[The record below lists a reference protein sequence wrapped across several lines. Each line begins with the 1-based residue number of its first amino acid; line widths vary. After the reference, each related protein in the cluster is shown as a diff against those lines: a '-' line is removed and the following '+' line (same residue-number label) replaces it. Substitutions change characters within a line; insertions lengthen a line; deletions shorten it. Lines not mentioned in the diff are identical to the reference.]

1 MTEYVNKLDEE
12 LILIKIAIALDQG
25 LSKSEVAKNFK
36 VKISTVNSAAR
47 KSEYSKP
54 YKKKITK
61 RRFTDIERRILV
73 ERIASGESIDSIATE
88 QGITQKTIRLWCKKN
103 NINIPRDI
111 EQIKLTERIEIRK
124 LTELNSAKEIAAA
137 YNITI
142 DAAEEL
148 GEPPY
153 NDLDTETLSYLYELI
168 REKPKASDKVICRI
182 AKEAK
187 FKINEEA
194 VNSYRLRLRLLD
206 QI

>member
-1 MTEYVNKLDEE
+1 M
-12 LILIKIAIALDQG
+12 
-25 LSKSEVAKNFK
+25 
-36 VKISTVNSAAR
+36 
-47 KSEYSKP
+47 
-54 YKKKITK
+54 
-61 RRFTDIERRILV
+61 
-73 ERIASGESIDSIATE
+73 
-88 QGITQKTIRLWCKKN
+88 
-103 NINIPRDI
+103 
-111 EQIKLTERIEIRK
+111 
-124 LTELNSAKEIAAA
+124 TELNSAKEIAAA